1 MPLHLYAHNPASE
14 GAGELA
20 RALGIRR
27 LRHEGSTYVAGPN
40 KTIIN
45 WGSSQ
50 VPAQFQASRILNPA
64 ARVAAA
70 SNKLRFFEL
79 LEETDVRTPDWT
91 VTRAEAATWFDGN
104 NTRVVG
110 RRILNGHSGNG
121 IEIFESRNQMLDSA
135 PCPLYTV
142 YVPKK
147 AEYRVHFAN
156 GAIIDVQRKIRD
168 PDRQPTNWH
177 VRSHDNGF
185 IYVRNGV
192 ADAMPRDVIT
202 QAELCILRTGL
213 DFGALDLIYNESR
226 DHAFVLECNTAPGLT
241 GQTVESYANAFRQ
254 YL

>member
-79 LEETDVRTPDWT
+79 MEETDVRTPNWT
-91 VTRAEAATWFDGN
+91 TNIVEARQWFIEDRGVK
-104 NTRVVG
+104 VVA
-110 RRILNGHSGNG
+110 RTVLNGHSGNG
-121 IEIFESRNQMLDSA
+121 IIIAENRLDIPNA
-135 PCPLYTV
+135 PLYTM